1 MTSRSDMKRK
11 DVEKFFYEL
20 GMLKNMQR
28 SGWFTL
34 GIFQGDS
41 VASHSFR
48 ATIIAYYLAKKLN
61 ANIEK
66 TVIMTLFHDVPEAR
80 TGDLNKV
87 NSSYVKADKKAA
99 REDQLSLFPE
109 IIELLEEFE
118 KQETV
123 ESQIARDSD
132 ILEVIIQA
140 KEYENKNPLAKEFYV
155 NAYSRLLLEESKELA
170 DRIISSQTTWWK
182 GLKNLKR

>member
-1 MTSRSDMKRK
+1 MTSQSNKERK
-11 DVEKFFYEL
+11 EIENFLYEL
-20 GMLKNMQR
+20 GMLKNTQR
-28 SGWFTL
+28 TGWLTL

-41 VASHSFR
+41 IASHSFR
-48 ATIIAYYLAKKLN
+48 AAIIAYYLAKKLN
-61 ANIEK
+61 ADREK

-80 TGDLNKV
+80 IGDINKV
-87 NSSYVKADKKAA
+87 SSSYVKADKKAA

-118 KQETV
+118 KQETL
-123 ESQIARDSD
+123 ESQIARDAD

-140 KEYENKNPLAKEFYV
+140 KEYENINPLAKEFYV

-170 DRIISSQTTWWK
+170 DRIISSEVTWWK
-182 GLKNLKR
+182 GLKNLRR